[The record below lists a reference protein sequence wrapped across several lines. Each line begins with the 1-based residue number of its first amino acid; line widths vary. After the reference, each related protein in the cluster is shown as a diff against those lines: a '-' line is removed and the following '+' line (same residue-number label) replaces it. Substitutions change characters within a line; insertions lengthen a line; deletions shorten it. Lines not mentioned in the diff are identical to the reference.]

1 VAWLTQCRTRAMIVR
16 MASVDVSASG
26 PSDVAVRAR
35 LEAIARETGLSL
47 NPINARA
54 SFVTAGGLAGPFE
67 VIHSFHGPSLTEAQ
81 VRTALGPYEDA
92 QADPNAGVRVV
103 VL

>member
-1 VAWLTQCRTRAMIVR
+1 MIVR
-16 MASVDVSASG
+16 MASVNVSATG
-26 PSDVAVRAR
+26 PSDAAVRAR

-54 SFVTAGGLAGPFE
+54 SFETTAGVAGPFE
-67 VIHSFHGPSLTEAQ
+67 VIHSFHGLSLDEPQ
-81 VRTALGPYEDA
+81 VRAALAPFDDA
-92 QADPNAGVRVV
+92 EADPHTGVRVV